1 MQGSAALHDLLTTD
15 EMTRVVVADSDP
27 ALASR
32 IARFPAGRVRAVPL
46 DARDDDAVRALMR
59 EADVVVEALPG
70 PFARRMGE
78 LAVECGVHLVSSMYF
93 RDPQETNPRVREAAE
108 QAIAVMARV
117 AKEKNL
123 VILSEFGLDPGL
135 DLMLGAEA
143 LRGFDEVREF
153 YAYGAGIPAAN
164 ARNNP
169 LAYKFSWSPM
179 GVLRS
184 YRRPARIIAGGEA
197 VEIDPTTIFEPR
209 RIHQL
214 DVPAI
219 GAPLECF
226 ANGDAVHY
234 AELFG
239 LRGTVREMARYTG
252 RLSGHSAFWDVM
264 VKSGFLD
271 TATVAV
277 GDARIVPMEFTAALL
292 ATQPQFQYAQGEQDI
307 AFIRVDVRGL
317 KAGDGHRVVL
327 DLVDHGD
334 PATGFTAMQ
343 RTVGFTLAVGAR
355 LILEDKLLRR
365 GLLTPLDVS
374 YELVFPALERYGIRV
389 TRADGAW
396 AISSSA
402 FGRSKLGAGD
412 PRRISREP

>member
-1 MQGSAALHDLLTTD
+1 MTPPSRRVLLLGLGMQGSAALHDLVTAD
-15 EMTRVVVADSDP
+15 EATHVVVADSDP

-32 IARFPAGRVRAVPL
+32 TARYPAGRVRAVPL
-46 DARDDDAVRALMR
+46 DVRDDGSVRALMR

-78 LAVECGVHLVSSMYF
+78 LAVECGVNLVSSMYF
-93 RDPQETNPRVREAAE
+93 RDPQEMSPRVREATE
-108 QAIAVMARV
+108 HAIADMARV
-117 AKEKNL
+117 AKEKQL
-123 VILSEFGLDPGL
+123 IILSEFGLDPGL
-135 DLMLGAEA
+135 DLVLGAEA
-143 LRGFDEVREF
+143 LRGFDEVHEF
-153 YAYGAGIPAAN
+153 HAYGAGIPAPN

-184 YRRPARIIAGGEA
+184 YRRPARIITQGEA

-209 RIHQL
+209 RIHHL
-214 DVPAI
+214 EVPAI

-252 RLSGHSAFWDVM
+252 RLPGHSAFWDVM
-264 VKSGFLD
+264 AKSGFLD
-271 TATVAV
+271 TTTVAV

-292 ATQPQFQYAQGEQDI
+292 ATQPQFQYAPGEQDI
-307 AFIRVDVRGL
+307 AFIRVDVRGIR
-317 KAGDGHRVVL
+317 AGDKRRVVL

-334 PATGFTAMQ
+334 PAMGFTAMQ

-355 LILEDKLLRR
+355 LILEDKLPRR
-365 GLLTPLDVS
+365 GLLTPLDVP
-374 YELVFPALERYGIRV
+374 YELVFPALERYGMQVVR
-389 TRADGAW
+389 TDRAW
-396 AISSSA
+396 ASS
-402 FGRSKLGAGD
+402 
-412 PRRISREP
+412 